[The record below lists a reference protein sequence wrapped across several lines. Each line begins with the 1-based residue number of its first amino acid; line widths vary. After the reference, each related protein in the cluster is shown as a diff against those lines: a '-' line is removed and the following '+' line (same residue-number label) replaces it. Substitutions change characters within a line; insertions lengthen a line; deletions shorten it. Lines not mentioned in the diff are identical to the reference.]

1 MSGTIETR
9 LFINNEFVPARS
21 GSTFALYNPA
31 TEDHVADVS
40 QAEAADIEDAFIA
53 ATAAQKE
60 WEGIPPM
67 RKSPLYGKLA
77 GLIML
82 HGDELARLEA
92 ISMGKPYSSFMFDKM
107 ACAGLFG
114 HYASAAYHIQGQSSL
129 NTPGMINMTIKQP
142 YGVVAAIIPWNVSL
156 IMFAMKVAPAIA
168 AGNAIIVKT
177 SEKAPLA
184 CLKLA
189 ALIKQAG
196 FPPGLINIVSGYG
209 NITGKVLAEHM
220 KIRKIAFTGSVPTGK
235 KIMQMAAASNLK
247 NVTLELGGKSPAIIF
262 ADADLDMAAK
272 ATEFS
277 IHQNSGQHCQA
288 NSRVFVEEGILDQ
301 YLEKVVAIMT
311 RRKLGNP
318 LEKDTWQGP
327 QGDEN
332 QQKRVL
338 SLIENGKNNG
348 ELVLGGKAADV
359 GGKGY
364 FVEPTIFKNVNEDA
378 EIYREEIFGPVLLV
392 NTFKTE
398 EDVIRRAND
407 TEYGLFASVYTRNFE
422 RAMRFAKLLESG
434 AVGVNC
440 SAPTQGLD
448 MPVGGWKQSGVGREM
463 HMYSV
468 ENFLETKT
476 VYFKFDHSFDMH

>member
-1 MSGTIETR
+1 MFSLIETR
-9 LFINNEFVPARS
+9 LFINNEFVSAKS
-21 GSTFALYNPA
+21 GSTFALYNPT
-31 TEDHVADVS
+31 TEEHVADIS

-53 ATAAQKE
+53 ATAAQKR
-60 WEGIPPM
+60 WENIPAM
-67 RKSPLYGKLA
+67 MKSPLYGKLA
-77 GLIML
+77 GLIMQN
-82 HGDELARLEA
+82 GDELARLEA

-114 HYASAAYHIQGQSSL
+114 HYANAAYHIQGQSSL
-129 NTPGMINMTIKQP
+129 NTPGMVNMTIKQP

-156 IMFAMKVAPAIA
+156 IMFAMKCI
-168 AGNAIIVKT
+168 
-177 SEKAPLA
+177 
-184 CLKLA
+184 KLG

-209 NITGKVLAEHM
+209 HITGKVLAEHM

-288 NSRVFVEEGILDQ
+288 NSRS
-301 YLEKVVAIMT
+301 
-311 RRKLGNP
+311 RKIGDP

-327 QGDEN
+327 QGDKL

-338 SLIENGKNNG
+338 SLIENGKKNG
-348 ELVLGGKAADV
+348 ELVLGGKAANV

-364 FVEPTIFKNVNEDA
+364 FVEPTIFKNVNVDA
-378 EIYREEIFGPVLLV
+378 GIYKEEIFGPVLLV
-392 NTFKTE
+392 NTFTTE
-398 EDVIRRAND
+398 EDVICRAND
-407 TEYGLFASVYTRNFE
+407 TEYGLFASVYTSNFE

-434 AVGVNC
+434 AVGINC
-440 SAPTQGLD
+440 SAPTQTCRLEAGSYLAIGNIATVSGLWKED
-448 MPVGGWKQSGVGREM
+448 HDEGQVYPGQKRSKLEKPVTPPRFCEVS
-463 HMYSV
+463 S
-468 ENFLETKT
+468 N
-476 VYFKFDHSFDMH
+476 